1 MGSKVR
7 INPKEVTVTQLF
19 GEMVNVMRQENP
31 EVLDQMKLE
40 QMVTDLNNAQ
50 ESGDGMEEDLE
61 ADQSLEA
68 KIERE
73 VKRVVKNSFT

>member
-1 MGSKVR
+1 MK
-7 INPKEVTVTQLF
+7 
-19 GEMVNVMRQENP
+19 RQENP

-73 VKRVVKNSFT
+73 VKRVVKNSFA

>member
-1 MGSKVR
+1 
-7 INPKEVTVTQLF
+7 
-19 GEMVNVMRQENP
+19 
-31 EVLDQMKLE
+31 MKLE

>member
-1 MGSKVR
+1 
-7 INPKEVTVTQLF
+7 
-19 GEMVNVMRQENP
+19 
-31 EVLDQMKLE
+31 
-40 QMVTDLNNAQ
+40 MVTDLNNAQ
-50 ESGDGMEEDLE
+50 ESGDGMEEDFE